1 MPSQLYNENNVVVG
15 AASLNLAPWLPPP
28 GVLATPPL
36 DTLALFAAY
45 LAPWVNVGATNDG
58 FKANVATTVNDINI
72 EEQSTP
78 VAQTVTAKK
87 VTITAALS
95 EDSLEAIRYSWGGG
109 TIATIVAA
117 SGIAPKRTLSLD
129 DTPKYYSAVLEMANQ
144 AGLARRIYIPKV
156 SVTGSGDVAFRRAAG
171 QRLHPI
177 ALDSICKPT
186 DIVITDITGAP
197 LP

>member
-36 DTLALFAAY
+36 DTVALFAAY
-45 LAPWVNVGATNDG
+45 LAPWVNIGATNDG
-58 FKANVATTVNDINI
+58 FKANVATSVNDVTI
-72 EEQSTP
+72 EEQATP

-87 VTITAALS
+87 VGITAALS
-95 EDSLEAIRYSWGGG
+95 EDSLESIRLSWGGG
-109 TIATIVAA
+109 TINTVVAS
-117 SGIAPKRTLSLD
+117 SGVAPKRTMALA
-129 DTPKYYSAVLEMANQ
+129 DTVQYYSAVLEMSNQ

-156 SVTGSGDVAFRRAAG
+156 SITGSGDVAFRRAAG
-171 QRLHPI
+171 PRLHPI
-177 ALDSICKPT
+177 AISSVCKPS